1 MVKKLY
7 YLSPL
12 FIIISMSNEN
22 EIPSENKKPQKTEV
36 SQTAELKNILQEMDE
51 EAVPKLKGRKSG
63 KVKTPSFITNEE
75 ISAPEGSLQAP
86 TPIPFS
92 LPEGETARGDED
104 ETPTGDLFIDMEIFF
119 KQLGRAYKSRYE
131 IWESTSVAIMK
142 VLKEMRTYNEIQSG
156 LVINTVEEI
165 EEKLMKGLK
174 TFETKRGEIERYA
187 GIEYKLIIKGFK
199 KTLDLLQFQIK
210 QLKLQNEINDLYKI
224 FAR

>member
-1 MVKKLY
+1 
-7 YLSPL
+7 
-12 FIIISMSNEN
+12 
-22 EIPSENKKPQKTEV
+22 
-36 SQTAELKNILQEMDE
+36 
-51 EAVPKLKGRKSG
+51 
-63 KVKTPSFITNEE
+63 
-75 ISAPEGSLQAP
+75 
-86 TPIPFS
+86 
-92 LPEGETARGDED
+92 
-104 ETPTGDLFIDMEIFF
+104 MEIFF

-142 VLKEMRTYNEIQSG
+142 VLKEMRNYNEIQSG